1 MNVSDTC
8 EMHVL
13 LRTCV
18 PSLPVFGCL
27 VGSPVVC
34 PPSSLTAAVSE
45 LTTDVWFWI
54 DATDLSALPNIHART
69 NCSGSG
75 LSNCS

>member
-34 PPSSLTAAVSE
+34 PPSSLAAAVSE
-45 LTTDVWFWI
+45 LTTDVSMVL
-54 DATDLSALPNIHART
+54 D
-69 NCSGSG
+69 
-75 LSNCS
+75 